1 MYKEF
6 LRVRHA
12 LMWFAIAIGVT
23 ALGIVIINAGA
34 HSGHVSVVLDHGT
47 TPDGSTVKIPKVVA
61 VPWVLCLAGAAWV
74 AAIMSTILGST
85 LSQENEHLA
94 LAWTKPRSR
103 TAYATSLMLIDG
115 AAILITQLIAF
126 AVIIALFNVLSPPSV
141 HLSGGT
147 DDALNVVRFA
157 LFPLAWYALIV
168 ALSARLRNR
177 AGIVQGLIWPI
188 AIGIGTLIALPPP
201 WRQIFGV
208 INFVNPLLYTSYH
221 AGSVSSGIVIDTGD
235 DKLAISA
242 GVGALAFLVYIAVS
256 WFAATNQW
264 RRLEA

>member
-1 MYKEF
+1 MYKEL

-12 LMWFAIAIGVT
+12 LMWFAISIAV
-23 ALGIVIINAGA
+23 AAVGIVIINTAA
-34 HSGHVSVVLDHGT
+34 HPAHVSVVLDHGT
-47 TPDGSTVKIPKVVA
+47 TKIPKTFA
-61 VPWVLCLAGAAWV
+61 VPWVMWFALAAWV
-74 AAIMSTILGST
+74 ASIMSTILGST

-103 TAYATSLMLIDG
+103 TAYATSLMLIDC

-126 AVIIALFNVLSPPSV
+126 AVIIALFKVLSPANV
-141 HLSGGT
+141 HVTGGP

-157 LFPLAWYALIV
+157 LFPLAWYAVIV

-188 AIGIGTLIALPPP
+188 ALGLGGLIALPAP

-208 INFVNPLLYTSYH
+208 INFVNPILYTSYH
-221 AGSVSSGIVIDTGD
+221 SGNVSSGVVIDTGD
-235 DKLAISA
+235 TLAISA
-242 GVGALAFLVYIAVS
+242 GVGALAFIAFIVVS
-256 WFAATNQW
+256 WFAATYQW

>member
-12 LMWFAIAIGVT
+12 LMWFAISIGVT
-23 ALGIVIINAGA
+23 ALGIIIINTAA
-34 HSGHVSVVLDHGT
+34 HSGHVSVVLDHG
-47 TPDGSTVKIPKVVA
+47 STKIPKSVA
-61 VPWVLCLAGAAWV
+61 VPWVIFFAGAAWV

-103 TAYATSLMLIDG
+103 TAYATALMLIDG
-115 AAILITQLIAF
+115 AAILITQLLAL
-126 AVIIALFNVLSPPSV
+126 AAIIVVFKLLAPSQV
-141 HLSGGT
+141 HLASGP
-147 DDALNVVRFA
+147 DDALNVARFT
-157 LFPLAWYALIV
+157 LFPLAWYAVIV
-168 ALSARLRNR
+168 ALSAQLRNR

-188 AIGIGTLIALPPP
+188 ALGLGVLITLPAP

-208 INFVNPLLYTSYH
+208 INFVNPILYTSYH
-221 AGSVSSGIVIDTGD
+221 AGSVSSGVVIDSGD
-235 DKLAISA
+235 TLAISA
-242 GVGALAFLVYIAVS
+242 GVGALAFIAFIVVS
-256 WFAATNQW
+256 WFAATYQW

>member
-12 LMWFAIAIGVT
+12 LMWFAITIGVT
-23 ALGIVIINAGA
+23 ALGILIINTAA
-34 HSGHVSVVLDHGT
+34 HSGHATIVLDHGT
-47 TPDGSTVKIPKVVA
+47 TKIHKTVAI
-61 VPWVLCLAGAAWV
+61 PWVIWFAAAAWV

-85 LSQENEHLA
+85 LSQENDHLA

-103 TAYATSLMLIDG
+103 TSYATALMLIDG
-115 AAILITQLIAF
+115 AAILITQFVAF
-126 AVIIALFNVLSPPSV
+126 AVILVLFKVLSPSSV
-141 HLSGGT
+141 PLTSAP

-168 ALSARLRNR
+168 ALSASLRNR
-177 AGIVQGLIWPI
+177 AGIVQGLIWPV
-188 AIGIGTLIALPPP
+188 AIGLGSLIALPAP

-208 INFVNPLLYTSYH
+208 INFVNPILYTSYH
-221 AGSVSSGIVIDTGD
+221 AGSVGSGMVIDTGGTV
-235 DKLAISA
+235 LEISA
-242 GVGALAFLVYIAVS
+242 GVGALAFVAFVVLG
-256 WFAATNQW
+256 WFAATYQW